1 MPNSKFP
8 DKATLSELQ
17 SYIKNKCSER
27 GFDRASDLET
37 YLLFSE
43 EAGELARAIRRHRA
57 LFQEGAPASASSLQA
72 NLGEELADILS
83 YLLELAN
90 RFQIDLEEA
99 FRAKAEINEGRQW
112 HYPPSRETYPPN
124 RTRGGGPERPPAD
137 SAPG

>member
-27 GFDRASDLET
+27 GFDCASDLET

-99 FRAKAEINEGRQW
+99 FRAKEEINEGRQW
-112 HYPPSRETYPPN
+112 H
-124 RTRGGGPERPPAD
+124 
-137 SAPG
+137 